1 MDRNCGSQNGND
13 NIETRGKKF
22 IMFPYILTFKI
33 RPREFMDQNIFFT
46 PVMKK
51 LKLNLNKK

>member
-1 MDRNCGSQNGND
+1 
-13 NIETRGKKF
+13 
-22 IMFPYILTFKI
+22 MFPYILTFKI